1 MSFNDLQNIFV
12 LCAIVML
19 MCVITYVK
27 NPIITLSIDFRDII
41 VFSGIALIGI
51 GTYMI
56 HQPAAFIVCGAMLF
70 WLGRPR

>member
-41 VFSGIALIGI
+41 VFSGISLIGI

-56 HQPAAFIVCGAMLF
+56 HQPAAFIVCGSMLF